1 MKSRREQGLLSPGA
15 WAVLGKEWCKDL
27 GQLSEKL
34 RIGKCQQGRLQ
45 VQEEARVRGLMSHAG
60 GLVLEAEGSSRKS
73 IDMGLGCVDFRTVIL
88 EVKGRG
94 VEWIETR

>member
-1 MKSRREQGLLSPGA
+1 
-15 WAVLGKEWCKDL
+15 
-27 GQLSEKL
+27 
-34 RIGKCQQGRLQ
+34 
-45 VQEEARVRGLMSHAG
+45 MSQAG

>member
-1 MKSRREQGLLSPGA
+1 MLAREATGS
-15 WAVLGKEWCKDL
+15 
-27 GQLSEKL
+27 
-34 RIGKCQQGRLQ
+34 GRSQ
-45 VQEEARVRGLMSHAG
+45 RVRGLMSQAG